1 MRIKFAFLVV
11 LGVLFILA
19 VFVFYFRGQDK
30 IPQVGSNNFVTQVP
44 LSTPT
49 GTASVTILPDTPVV
63 SVVAE
68 GLDTPWAMAFLP
80 RGGALITERK
90 GTVRLITAA
99 GELLTSPIGQII
111 VREVGESGLHGI
123 ALHPDF
129 NENSLVYLYYTYEE
143 SGSNSL
149 NRVARFTFDG
159 ARLSNEEIIVDK
171 IPGAPNH
178 DGGRIKFGPDK
189 LLYITTGDAQEPS
202 LAQDKNSL
210 AGKVLRVTEGGTP
223 APGNPFGNRVYSL
236 GHRNPQGIVWD
247 NNGTLWETEHGPSG
261 AESGNDEF
269 NKIEPGKNYGWP
281 DIRGRETKAG
291 MVVPILESGRSDTW
305 APAAL
310 AYINGKFYFAGLRG
324 SALYEVS
331 EVTSANPK
339 FRVLFKGEYGRLRE
353 VIAGPDGML
362 YVTTSNRDGRGIP
375 KVGDDKV
382 LRINPAKL

>member
-90 GTVRLITAA
+90 GTVRLVTAA